1 MINII
6 AAIGKNSELG
16 FENRLLCH
24 LPNDLR
30 HFKDLTTGHAVAMGS
45 RTWDS
50 LPKKPLPGRRNI
62 VLTRSRSRVDGAE
75 VARSAEDILEIA
87 AQEEQAL
94 FIIGGAEVYKIFMPH
109 ADKLYLTK
117 IVSEFVADVWFPE
130 IDPGEWQVS
139 DIEFVKK
146 DEKNQYDL
154 YFKTLTRKR

>member
-1 MINII
+1 
-6 AAIGKNSELG
+6 
-16 FENRLLCH
+16 
-24 LPNDLR
+24 
-30 HFKDLTTGHAVAMGS
+30 
-45 RTWDS
+45 
-50 LPKKPLPGRRNI
+50 
-62 VLTRSRSRVDGAE
+62 
-75 VARSAEDILEIA
+75 
-87 AQEEQAL
+87 
-94 FIIGGAEVYKIFMPH
+94 MPH

>member
-16 FENRLLCH
+16 FENHLLCH

-45 RTWDS
+45 KTWDS

-62 VLTRSRSRVDGAE
+62 VLTRSRSRVEGAE

-87 AQEEQAL
+87 AKEEKAL